1 MEEADVVESIIGY
14 YGLAGETL
22 TFYFTVISAY
32 LIVAYLVGDK
42 LERSQMLIISTLF
55 IVMSGMMSY
64 AAFAYMQRGFE
75 YARLH
80 ERINPDVDTYA
91 NQILVGVLPSLM
103 VGGIA
108 ASLYFMWSVRYPKA
122 E

>member
-1 MEEADVVESIIGY
+1 MEEADIVESIIGY

-22 TFYFTVISAY
+22 TFYFTVVSAY
-32 LIVAYLVGDK
+32 LVVAYLVGDK

-55 IVMSGMMSY
+55 IVMAGMMSY

-75 YARLH
+75 YASLH
-80 ERINPDVDTYA
+80 ESINPNVDTYA
-91 NQILVGVLPSLM
+91 NPILVGILPSLM

-108 ASLYFMWSVRYPKA
+108 ASLYFMWSVRRTKNH
-122 E
+122 